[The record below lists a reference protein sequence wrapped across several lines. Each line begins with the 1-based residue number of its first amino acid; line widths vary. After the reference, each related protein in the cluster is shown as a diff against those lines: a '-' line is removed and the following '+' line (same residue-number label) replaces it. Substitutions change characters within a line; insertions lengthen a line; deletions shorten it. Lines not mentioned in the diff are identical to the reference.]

1 MMDELS
7 LVEQQLDGD
16 EGVVRLRPGKRN
28 TAQVRKQVQKL
39 SRDLAQLQQEK
50 EGYSV

>member
-1 MMDELS
+1 MMDDLS

-16 EGVVRLRPGKRN
+16 EGVRLRPKRN

-39 SRDLAQLQQEK
+39 SRDLALLQQEK